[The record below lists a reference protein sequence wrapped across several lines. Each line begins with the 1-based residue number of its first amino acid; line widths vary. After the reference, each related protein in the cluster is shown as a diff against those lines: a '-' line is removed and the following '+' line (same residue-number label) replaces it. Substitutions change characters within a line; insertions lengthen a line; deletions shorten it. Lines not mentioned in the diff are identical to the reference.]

1 MDDKLKPKPIHLDIP
16 KIPDTVDFI
25 GYDSPID
32 LYFKELSMK
41 HEEALEGMILRA
53 VNETGININRE
64 RLIAVLEGDRKSYA
78 DGYRK
83 GYADGVREAKK
94 ALDEETKALFD
105 EWSAKVLSRFA
116 YDRDFAGEVDN
127 DES

>member
-16 KIPDTVDFI
+16 KIPDAVDFI
-25 GYDSPID
+25 GYESPIE
-32 LYFKELSMK
+32 LCYKELSRK
-41 HEEALEGMILRA
+41 YEEALEGMIWHSLH
-53 VNETGININRE
+53 EMGININRE

-83 GYADGVREAKK
+83 GYEDGVREAKK
-94 ALDEETKALFD
+94 ALE
-105 EWSAKVLSRFA
+105 
-116 YDRDFAGEVDN
+116 EVDN

>member
-16 KIPDTVDFI
+16 DTVDFSE
-25 GYDSPID
+25 YVSPID
-32 LYFKELSMK
+32 LYVKEVSMK
-41 HEEALEGMILRA
+41 REEALEGMIMRSLD
-53 VNETGININRE
+53 EMGINIDKE

-94 ALDEETKALFD
+94 AL
-105 EWSAKVLSRFA
+105 W
-116 YDRDFAGEVDN
+116 EVYN